1 MARRSRPI
9 VNVARGVLRSVQYSS
24 RSRGRQVSGSKIFTA
39 LRLASRRH
47 GNDAVNAVGN
57 RSQGREPG
65 GMKAGTEWDETG
77 NWVGC

>member
-9 VNVARGVLRSVQYSS
+9 VNVARGVLRSIQYSS
-24 RSRGRQVSGSKIFTA
+24 RSRGRQVSGGKIFTA

-57 RSQGREPG
+57 RSRG
-65 GMKAGTEWDETG
+65 AGTGSDEAGTG
-77 NWVGC
+77 RDESGNRMG